1 MCYPRYLNSINQNT
15 VSCRNL
21 TTTVIR
27 GIWALW
33 ILILLMKSTYQ
44 HFCFVICIR
53 CLIIVPNKEHE
64 WKQCSWSTIFRS
76 ERYWHKIAMWG
87 LLWNYSEHKKSD
99 SCSLLIVFFKL
110 GLYDLKQWQQRSE
123 KLKHSMEHYSKGRN
137 EEEELNSAN
146 IPLIGIPKGHG
157 WMLITGGTRFHSW
170 TSWKTKFPMEWH
182 KHWKSKLWT
191 SQHFTLIRLQTALGP
206 ACTLIKEEGT
216 LGV

>member
-33 ILILLMKSTYQ
+33 ILILLIKSTYQ

-123 KLKHSMEHYSKGRN
+123 KFKHSMEHYSKGRN

-170 TSWKTKFPMEWH
+170 TSWKTN
-182 KHWKSKLWT
+182 
-191 SQHFTLIRLQTALGP
+191 SQWSDINIDRANCGHLNILL
-206 ACTLIKEEGT
+206 
-216 LGV
+216 